1 MRIVIYS
8 PSNVHSLE
16 LAGLMDVFADANA
29 HAAETFYDVNIV
41 AEHDSPIRCGSE
53 LRVLPDS
60 AYLAIV
66 DTPDTLPVA
75 GSVGVP
81 DTRGKGVIDWLI
93 LMARRDGGQFA
104 TRSPRPRGPARS
116 NTSAASATRLT
127 VAPLGKGAL
136 AVGNVDDGEANAY
149 CGT

>member
-41 AEHDSPIRCGSE
+41 AEQDSPIRCGSG

-60 AYLAIV
+60 AYLGIL
-66 DTPDTLPVA
+66 DTPDTLLVA

-81 DTRGKGVIDWLI
+81 DTPGKGVIDWLI
-93 LMARRDGGQFA
+93 WMAPPTRRSVC
-104 TRSPRPRGPARS
+104 TSLTPRPRGPARS
-116 NTSAASATRLT
+116 NTSAASAT
-127 VAPLGKGAL
+127 LG
-136 AVGNVDDGEANAY
+136 
-149 CGT
+149 